1 MSNIGRI
8 MKKLFGLAIFAI
20 MFGVG
25 LSIKKQEKLVG
36 AFDVEIGA
44 VSYYHAERVLKEFKN
59 AEISNRVDK
68 TIDVAINSGGGGV
81 HIGLEFIEEMK
92 AIKAK
97 GYKLN
102 CYVRNAYSMG
112 FIILQYCDKRIG
124 SENSTYMH
132 HLVQVGYGRPE
143 RTEKNKK
150 LFKALDF
157 FDNLVLDEIAKKM
170 KVDPKKF
177 FEIYKDDK
185 WWNAKDALK
194 ANIIDEIKS
203 FSLYKKEVKYK
214 LIPFWRKY

>member
-1 MSNIGRI
+1 
-8 MKKLFGLAIFAI
+8 MKKLLSIAFIGTLLL
-20 MFGVG
+20 GVG
-25 LSIKKQEKLVG
+25 LSIKKEEKLKS

-44 VSYYHAERVLKEFKN
+44 VSYLNAGPILKEFKR
-59 AEISNRVDK
+59 AEISNQHDK
-68 TIDVAINSGGGGV
+68 VIDVAINSGGGSV
-81 HIGLEFIEEMK
+81 HLGLEFIEEIK
-92 AIKAK
+92 SLKAK
-97 GYKLN
+97 GYKIN

-112 FIILQYCDKRIG
+112 FIILQYCDHRIG

-150 LFKALDF
+150 LFKSLDF
-157 FDNLVLDEIAKKM
+157 FDNLVLEEISKRM

-203 FSLYKKEVKYK
+203 FSLFKREVKYK
-214 LIPFWRKY
+214 LVPFWRKF

>member
-1 MSNIGRI
+1 
-8 MKKLFGLAIFAI
+8 MKKLLSIAFIGTLLL
-20 MFGVG
+20 GVG
-25 LSIKKQEKLVG
+25 LSIKKEEKLKS

-44 VSYYHAERVLKEFKN
+44 VQYYNAERILNDFKK

-68 TIDVAINSGGGGV
+68 VINVAINSGGGGV
-81 HIGLEFIEEMK
+81 HLGLEFVEEMK
-92 AIKAK
+92 SLKAK
-97 GYKLN
+97 GYKIN
-102 CYVRNAYSMG
+102 CWVRNAYSMG
-112 FIILQYCDKRIG
+112 FIILQYCDHRIG

-143 RTEKNKK
+143 RTERNKK

-157 FDNLVLDEIAKKM
+157 FDNLVLDEISKRM

-185 WWNAKDALK
+185 WWAAKDALK

-203 FSLYKKEVKYK
+203 FSLFKREVKYK
-214 LIPFWRKY
+214 FIPFWRRF

>member
-1 MSNIGRI
+1 
-8 MKKLFGLAIFAI
+8 MKKLLSIAFIGAFLL
-20 MFGVG
+20 GG
-25 LSIKKQEKLVG
+25 SLSIKKEEKLVG
-36 AFDVEIGA
+36 AVDVEIGA

-59 AEISNRVDK
+59 AEVSNRVDK
-68 TIDVAINSGGGGV
+68 VIDVAINSGGGGV
-81 HIGLEFIEEMK
+81 HIGLEFVEEMK

-132 HLVQVGYGRPE
+132 HLVQVGYGRPA

-157 FDNLVLDEIAKKM
+157 FDKLVLDEISKKM

-194 ANIIDEIKS
+194 ANIIDEIRS
-203 FSLYKKEVKYK
+203 FSLYKKEIKFRF
-214 LIPFWRKY
+214 IPFWRRF